1 MLKRIAVIT
10 AVLGAFSA
18 TATVAE
24 PTLEGTPNALVSS
37 ASTASMAQPAARPEA
52 FRPTAATTPD
62 YNGAPWWP
70 NSMAD

>member
-1 MLKRIAVIT
+1 MLRRIAVIT
-10 AVLGAFSA
+10 AALAAFSA
-18 TATVAE
+18 TAALAE
-24 PTLEGTPNALVSS
+24 PTLDETPNPVAGSMR
-37 ASTASMAQPAARPEA
+37 TATAPQPATRPET